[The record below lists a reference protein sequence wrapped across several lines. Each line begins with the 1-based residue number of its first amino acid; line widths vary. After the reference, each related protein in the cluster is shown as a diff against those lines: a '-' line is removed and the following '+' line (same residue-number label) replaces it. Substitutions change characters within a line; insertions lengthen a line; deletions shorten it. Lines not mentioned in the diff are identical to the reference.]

1 MSIMSYKGNNVHIKE
16 LSSTISDKRDI
27 EDTLKILA
35 LLANPTRFKMAYLLS
50 QGELCNKDLEKI
62 LDVEQT
68 LISHYLKDFKNLNLT
83 KERRSGKWRYYS
95 IEDSRIMDILNVI
108 KIREIGKAV

>member
-1 MSIMSYKGNNVHIKE
+1 MSYKVKKAYNNEE
-16 LSSTISDKRDI
+16 LRSIIGDKRDV
-27 EDTLKILA
+27 ENTLKILA

-50 QGELCNKDLEKI
+50 HGELCNKDLERI

-83 KERRSGKWRYYS
+83 KERRAGKWRYYS
-95 IEDSRIMDILNVI
+95 IEDSRIMDILNLI
-108 KIREIGKAV
+108 KIKEIGKAV

>member
-1 MSIMSYKGNNVHIKE
+1 MKKKMKKADNNEELRSIIG
-16 LSSTISDKRDI
+16 DKKDV
-27 EDTLKILA
+27 ENTLKILS

-68 LISHYLKDFKNLNLT
+68 LISHYLKDFKNMNLT
-83 KERRSGKWRYYS
+83 KERRVGKWRYYS
-95 IEDSRIMDILNVI
+95 IDDSRIMDILNLI
-108 KIREIGKAV
+108 KTKEIGKAV